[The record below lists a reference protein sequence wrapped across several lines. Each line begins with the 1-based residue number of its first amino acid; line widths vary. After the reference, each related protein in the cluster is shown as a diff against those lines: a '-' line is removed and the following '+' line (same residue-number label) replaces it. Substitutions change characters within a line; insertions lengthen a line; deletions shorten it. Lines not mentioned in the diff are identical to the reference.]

1 MYVHRGGNAKILVL
15 IFSTSLSMCKALGS
29 SVLKHAIISLIYVPF
44 IKKYGRFLSSNTR
57 SQHDFEAV
65 APGVEGVRRDK
76 YPLNVEKKAHPVHS
90 NSVRKKAWD
99 IAI

>member
-57 SQHDFEAV
+57 SQNDFKAV
-65 APGVEGVRRDK
+65 APGMEGVRGQI
-76 YPLNVEKKAHPVHS
+76 PLNVKKKAHPVHLT
-90 NSVRKKAWD
+90 SVRKKHGT
-99 IAI
+99 